1 MRMHTICIFHLT
13 DIYFWTLLLSLNKEG
28 IPVKNNKTSSAVLIF
43 IIILSLFVSTGCR
56 AARTETSS
64 TTGESHDLIII
75 SSFYPIHIMTLNITK
90 DIPGVQAVCL
100 TKPFTGCLH
109 DYQLTPDDVVHLEK
123 AQVLITNGLGMEG
136 FLDKV
141 TVQLPNLKII
151 SAGQDIHALTGADGE
166 TNPHV
171 WVSIG
176 NNIRQVKNIGTQ
188 LASLDPAHAEQ
199 YRANTYQY
207 VQKLENLHSKMKSE
221 LSQITSKDIITF
233 HEAFPYFAD
242 EFGLH
247 IAAVVEREPGAE
259 PSAAELASM
268 IQLINNSGIKVIFT
282 EPQYSTETAETIS
295 RETQAKIFSLDPGVT
310 GPDDPDAYLNIM
322 ESNLVTLLQALK

>member
-1 MRMHTICIFHLT
+1 
-13 DIYFWTLLLSLNKEG
+13 
-28 IPVKNNKTSSAVLIF
+28 
-43 IIILSLFVSTGCR
+43 
-56 AARTETSS
+56 
-64 TTGESHDLIII
+64 
-75 SSFYPIHIMTLNITK
+75 MTLNITK